1 MKEIIQ
7 KLVETELLIDQAH
20 GLLCTA
26 WSDCLVFDAPAGLCA
41 DMDSLSIIADGLGEL
56 LLTAIGRL
64 QAADG
69 DADGPAS
76 TN

>member
-1 MKEIIQ
+1 MKEII
-7 KLVETELLIDQAH
+7 KNLEEAERLVDQAH

-26 WSDCLVFDAPAGLCA
+26 WSDCLALDTPAGL
-41 DMDSLSIIADGLGEL
+41 DSDVDGIALIADALGCL